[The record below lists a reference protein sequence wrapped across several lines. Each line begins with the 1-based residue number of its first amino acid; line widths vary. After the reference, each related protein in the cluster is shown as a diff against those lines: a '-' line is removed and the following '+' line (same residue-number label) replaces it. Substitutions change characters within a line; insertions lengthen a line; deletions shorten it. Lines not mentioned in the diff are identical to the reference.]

1 MDEVEQNI
9 FVSQWRRQIN
19 YLPKPKAAANNQIC
33 EILAK
38 ACYFAITELN
48 NRLSLSFD
56 HQVCFLMNIFGKRS
70 DMPFFTQ
77 QRLQEGEK
85 RTFVYAIS
93 RILFVGHV
101 AGFRPMKWRENLHRI
116 ILKDHSIF
124 PLLIIS
130 LIIITF
136 CFDVSL
142 LLVTLEKRKGL
153 KTRGRGEGGGVA
165 WVNFC
170 LVCAAGLSEPLPLYS
185 LFCGQM

>member
-1 MDEVEQNI
+1 
-9 FVSQWRRQIN
+9 
-19 YLPKPKAAANNQIC
+19 
-33 EILAK
+33 
-38 ACYFAITELN
+38 
-48 NRLSLSFD
+48 
-56 HQVCFLMNIFGKRS
+56 
-70 DMPFFTQ
+70 MPFFTQ

-153 KTRGRGEGGGVA
+153 KTRGRGQGGVA

-170 LVCAAGLSEPLPLYS
+170 WVCADGLSEPLPLYS